1 MSLFSPEW
9 IAAARD
15 PAEAAAHLASRRLVR
30 DELGEVYGP
39 GVLPDWVKAAQAPP
53 TTVGEAARQAIDKV
67 DPPSAA
73 KAVGDT
79 AAGMGRAASG
89 AVAPVLDSVEGTVRP
104 SLEAMSKRTGL
115 SGYLPKSN
123 VNPSDQLGALGTGL
137 RPAIL
142 GTGIGAGMGLLGGL
156 TGKKKRPI
164 SGMLFGGLMG
174 GAAGLGGGYLY
185 DRLSSPTS
193 NPEKPTPDQVIAGA
207 DQIRNMDP
215 GLPGLIHE
223 GVSAP
228 EAWKNGNPER
238 MAGSVL
244 TGAGVGAG
252 LGGAVGGAT
261 GAVYRGLA
269 NNAEAAGVRPQLK
282 YDAVVGP
289 NGTMQATPPAT
300 APTLA
305 PAGTKLPKVP
315 AGAKLPPGAAVQ
327 VTQPSFK
334 PPVSKLQSA
343 GAGAWR
349 GGRLGGLAGG
359 LFGAG
364 NHLAQVGREHLNETN
379 PGLVKDNLTRAFAN
393 AAAAPPVDDPAVAQA
408 RQELATRVQAELQ
421 TLSAQQAAGQKLD
434 PAQRAR
440 LAELYTQGNQLR
452 MINLNPPAAPK

>member
-9 IAAARD
+9 IAAVRD

-30 DELGEVYGP
+30 DELGEAYGP

-53 TTVGEAARQAIDKV
+53 TTVGEAASQAIDKV

-79 AAGMGRAASG
+79 AAGVGRAAVG
-89 AVAPVLDSVEGTVRP
+89 AVAPVLDSAEGTVRP
-104 SLEAMSKRTGL
+104 PLEALSKRTGL

-123 VNPSDQLGALGTGL
+123 VNPSDSLGALGTGL
-137 RPAIL
+137 RPAII

-156 TGKKKRPI
+156 TGKKKRPL

-185 DRLSSPTS
+185 DRLSSPS
-193 NPEKPTPDQVIAGA
+193 NNPEKPTPEQVIAGA

-215 GLPGLIHE
+215 GLPGLIYE
-223 GVSAP
+223 GVIAP
-228 EAWKNGNPER
+228 EAWKNGNPDK
-238 MAGSVL
+238 MTGSVL

-261 GAVYRGLA
+261 GAVFRRSA
-269 NNAEAAGVRPQLK
+269 NNSAAREVAPQLEFK
-282 YDAVVGP
+282 GTVGP
-289 NGTMQATPPAT
+289 DNTILATTAAPSAPSLPP
-300 APTLA
+300 
-305 PAGTKLPKVP
+305 GVKLP
-315 AGAKLPPGAAVQ
+315 KLPPGVSLPPGTKFKA
-327 VTQPSFK
+327 TQPSYK
-334 PPVSKLQSA
+334 PTVSRIDSA
-343 GAGAWR
+343 KAGLGRGA
-349 GGRLGGLAGG
+349 RLGGLGGG

-364 NHLAQVGREHLNETN
+364 NHLAQVGREHLNDTN

-408 RQELATRVQAELQ
+408 RQELAARVRAELQ
-421 TLSAQQAAGQKLD
+421 TLSAQQAAGQKLT
-434 PAQRAR
+434 PEQRAT
-440 LAELYTQGNQLR
+440 LADLYAQGDRLR